1 MQPDH
6 VQKRELPR
14 GRWLPVVFYLVNVAL
29 WLLAGVSA
37 AAWDRLWLVVLVVPA
52 LALYL
57 FRTHRGVQ

>member
-6 VQKRELPR
+6 VQKRETPR
-14 GRWLPVVFYLVNVAL
+14 GRWLPIVFYLVNVAL

-37 AAWDRLWLVVLVVPA
+37 AAWDRLWLIVLVVPA

-57 FRTHRGVQ
+57 FRTRRGIQ